1 MQTKRIS
8 RLKIGTGL
16 LKIFYASL
24 VFDFLVILY
33 FIIAKTISWPAVIIL
48 AITEFCVFWAGIILV
63 YISSQQLG
71 IKPRVLGLIF
81 GFVPIANLIMLYKII
96 KICSGEIRL
105 ENVRMK
111 RDMERISDQ
120 ICDTKYPI
128 LLVHGVFF
136 RDSQRLNYWGRIPAD
151 LKKNGA
157 RIYYGEHNSAAAVDN
172 SAKELAKRV
181 DEILEK
187 TGCEKL
193 NIIAHSKGGLD
204 SRTLISDGYADK
216 IASLTTINTPH
227 RGCEFAD
234 YFLAKI
240 PKETQS
246 KIAEKYNAAATK
258 LGDVDPDFISAV
270 DDLTAFACR
279 ERNKHIKNAPG
290 VYYQSVGSVLHQGTS
305 GRFPLNLTYGIVKLF
320 DGENDGL
327 VGVDSFRWGEDY
339 VLLRNAKTNRGISHA
354 DMIDLNRENIDGFD
368 VREFYIKLVADLKE
382 RGF

>member
-8 RLKIGTGL
+8 RLKIGTIL

-24 VFDFLVILY
+24 VFDFLIILY
-33 FIIAKTISWPAVIIL
+33 FLIAKTISWPVVIIL
-48 AITEFCVFWAGIILV
+48 AITEFCIFWAGIILV

-71 IKPRVLGLIF
+71 IKPRALGLVF

-136 RDSQRLNYWGRIPAD
+136 RDSQHLNYWGRIPAD

-157 RIYYGEHNSAAAVDN
+157 RIYYGEHNSAAAVDD

-181 DEILEK
+181 DEVLEE

-246 KIAEKYNAAATK
+246 KIADKYNAAATK

-270 DDLTAFACR
+270 DDLTASACR
-279 ERNKHIKNAPG
+279 ERNKRIKDAPG

-305 GRFPLNLTYGIVKLF
+305 GRFPLNLTYAVVKIF

-327 VGVDSFRWGEDY
+327 VGIDSFRWGEDY

-382 RGF
+382 KGF

>member
-8 RLKIGTGL
+8 RLKIGTIL

-136 RDSQRLNYWGRIPAD
+136 RDSQHLNYWGRIPAD

-157 RIYYGEHNSAAAVDN
+157 RIYYGEHNSAAAVDD

-181 DEILEK
+181 DEILE
-187 TGCEKL
+187 
-193 NIIAHSKGGLD
+193 
-204 SRTLISDGYADK
+204 
-216 IASLTTINTPH
+216 
-227 RGCEFAD
+227 
-234 YFLAKI
+234 
-240 PKETQS
+240 ET
-246 KIAEKYNAAATK
+246 EGNAVK
-258 LGDVDPDFISAV
+258 N
-270 DDLTAFACR
+270 CR
-279 ERNKHIKNAPG
+279 EI
-290 VYYQSVGSVLHQGTS
+290 
-305 GRFPLNLTYGIVKLF
+305 
-320 DGENDGL
+320 
-327 VGVDSFRWGEDY
+327 
-339 VLLRNAKTNRGISHA
+339 
-354 DMIDLNRENIDGFD
+354 
-368 VREFYIKLVADLKE
+368 
-382 RGF
+382 